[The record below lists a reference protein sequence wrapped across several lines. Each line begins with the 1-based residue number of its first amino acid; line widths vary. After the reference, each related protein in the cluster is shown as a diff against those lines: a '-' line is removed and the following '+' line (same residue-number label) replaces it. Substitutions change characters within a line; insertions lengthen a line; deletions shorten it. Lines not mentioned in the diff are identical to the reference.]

1 MGIRGL
7 ISFIQN
13 NRDKVFSPPAAIR
26 GELLIDGYSIL
37 HELYDNRQLDW
48 LNGGRYSEQHKA
60 TLEFFEHLV
69 RAGVKPIVVLD
80 GGGSETN
87 ITDTVSR
94 RGKEIDNF
102 QADMRLLRENRDG
115 DNHGRYHLPPLS
127 RHVFTNSLK
136 ELDGVQV
143 YIADGKALLTIVGLA
158 EHIGCPIL
166 TNSTSY
172 CVSGITGGV
181 VFYEDLDLTSCTAPI
196 FFQSELAKLLDFENP
211 DLMLAV
217 ASVSGDSS
225 GKFLPKL
232 LYFGKIRSSI
242 EDVCTSHGIEQPRQ
256 RLDILNIAVFINH
269 YKCTSFKDFQDKISK
284 YDFGLNACSSLSMN
298 CFKVKQYLTR
308 QSKLT
313 MEAFMTTSL
322 LRCTGLCEVPKD
334 VIERYREGNF
344 PTIAMNAMCVGKCT
358 LDSDIGDPNQQPM
371 PRLGRYIRRVIYG
384 LLINL
389 LSTSSAQRI
398 EEYYRSTVVNAS
410 EKPWN
415 YVAYKE
421 DPLIMVQYSES
432 LSVDRILK
440 LNQQDRESLAIEAI
454 TDILMCPK
462 ETHSKFDKV
471 LDKAYLLGI
480 MTTHRWL
487 HHLLKDDGGSS
498 KFEHPNQLARAV
510 VLSFL
515 REREDDKEQEDLYFN
530 PMWIK
535 VYHAILEWQSLYHDV
550 CDLNTL
556 LLSPFPELPTDNII
570 DGAFVIELALDP
582 NPDSIMEYRERLTV
596 EKQDLYDKVIEFLEA
611 PFP

>member
-7 ISFIQN
+7 ILLIHKN
-13 NRDKVFSPPAAIR
+13 KGKVFSPAAAIR
-26 GELLIDGYSIL
+26 GELLIDGYSVL
-37 HELYDNRQLDW
+37 HELYANRQLDW

-60 TLEFFEHLV
+60 TLEFFEPLV

-87 ITDTVSR
+87 ITDTVR
-94 RGKEIDNF
+94 RRNREIDNF
-102 QADMRLLRENRDG
+102 QADMRLLHENRDG

-127 RHVFTNSLK
+127 RHVFTKSLK

-143 YIADGKALLTIVGLA
+143 YIADGKAFHTILGLA
-158 EHIGCPIL
+158 EHFGCPVL

-181 VFYEDLDLTSCTAPI
+181 VFYEDLDVTNCMAPI
-196 FFQSELAKLLDFENP
+196 FFQSELAKLLDFQNP
-211 DLMLAV
+211 DLLLAV
-217 ASVSGDSS
+217 ASVIGDSS
-225 GKFLPKL
+225 DKFLPK

-242 EDVCTSHGIEQPRQ
+242 EDICTSHDIEQPRQ
-256 RLDILNIAVFINH
+256 RLEILNIAVFINH
-269 YKCTSFKDFQDKISK
+269 YKCTSFKDFEEKISAF
-284 YDFGLNACSSLSMN
+284 DFGPKPCTKLAMN
-298 CFKVKQYLTR
+298 CFKVKQYLTG

-313 MEAFMTTSL
+313 MEAFKTTSL
-322 LRCTGLCEVPKD
+322 LRCSGSREIPKD

-344 PTIAMNAMCVGKCT
+344 PTIAMNAICVGKCM
-358 LDSDIGDPNQQPM
+358 LDSHIGDPKQLPIPQ
-371 PRLGRYIRRVIYG
+371 LGRYTRTIIYG
-384 LLINL
+384 LVIDL
-389 LSTSSAQRI
+389 LSTSSAQGI

-410 EKPWN
+410 GKPWN

-421 DPLIMVQYSES
+421 DPFPLIQYKS
-432 LSVDRILK
+432 LFIDCILK
-440 LNQQDRESLAIEAI
+440 LNKDDRELLATEAI
-454 TDILMCPK
+454 TVVLLCPK

-471 LDKAYLLGI
+471 LDKIYLLGV

-487 HHLLKDDGGSS
+487 RHLLKDDGGSS

-515 REREDDKEQEDLYFN
+515 WEREDDKEQEDLYFN

-611 PFP
+611 PFL